1 MKKVKRSF
9 ALAVAAIFIL
19 AMALSGC
26 GSVDQTA
33 STTAPAATTAAGT
46 TAAATTEASAP
57 AKLTWYLVG
66 PRQEPDTDKIEA
78 EAAKYMKEKLN
89 LDYTVDLTV
98 LGYGDPYN
106 QKVNT
111 MLAAGDPF
119 DICFTA
125 GWAADIK
132 TNSTSG
138 YFKPL
143 DDYLAKDSTIT
154 DIVGADF
161 LNATKI
167 GGHFY
172 AVPCHKEMVHNW
184 GYIVQQ
190 KYADKYA
197 LNPKAIT
204 KMEDLEPFFDK
215 ILAGEPGITPIASS
229 EMENPY
235 RFLDWDV
242 FGDNDAPGALYPNN
256 NADNI
261 KVVNQWTAPETVA
274 FYKKMREYNQKGYLA
289 KDAATAVNFNDL
301 ISSGKYAACEQSLK
315 PGKDKEMKSST
326 GGIDWVQ
333 VDVTKPVMSNNDI
346 SGGALL
352 AIPTASKNPDAAFKF
367 ITLLYTDKFLNN
379 LFVYGIEGTH
389 YNKVTDNSVTVLG
402 GDKSGYAAGNGWR
415 FGDQFLNYIIDGVEA
430 PDKWEQFKQF
440 NSSATSL
447 KSCGFAYDKT
457 AVETEYAACKAV
469 VQTYYKQLLAG
480 AVADVDGT
488 VTKMANELNKSGA
501 EKVIADMQKQY
512 DAWRA
517 ANGK

>member
-1 MKKVKRSF
+1 MKKMKKTF
-9 ALAVAAIFIL
+9 ALAIAAMFVL
-19 AMALSGC
+19 AIALSGC
-26 GSVDQTA
+26 GSGSQT
-33 STTAPAATTAAGT
+33 STTAPAET
-46 TAAATTEASAP
+46 SAP
-57 AKLTWYLVG
+57 AATQATEAPSAPASLTWYLVG

-78 EAAKYMKEKLN
+78 EASKYMKEKLN
-89 LDYTVDLTV
+89 LDYTIDLTV

-138 YFKPL
+138 YFKAL
-143 DDYLAKDSTIT
+143 DDYLAKDPTIT
-154 DIVGADF
+154 DIVGSDF

-190 KYADKYA
+190 KYIEKYS
-197 LNPKAIT
+197 LDPTSIT
-204 KMEDLEPFFDK
+204 KMEDMEPFFDK

-256 NADNI
+256 NNTTVI
-261 KVVNQWTAPETVA
+261 NQWIAPETVT

-315 PGKDKEMKSST
+315 PGKDKEMKGST

-333 VDVTKPVMSNNDI
+333 IDITKPVMSNNDI

-352 AIPTASKNPDAAFKF
+352 AIPAASKNPDQAFKF

-379 LFVYGIEGTH
+379 LFVYGIENTH
-389 YNKVTDNSVTVLG
+389 YKKVADNSVTLEG
-402 GDKSGYAAGNGWR
+402 GESSGYAAGNGWR
-415 FGDQFLNYIIDGVEA
+415 FGDQFLNYIIDGLEA
-430 PDKWEQFKQF
+430 PDKWEQFKKF
-440 NSSATSL
+440 NESATAL
-447 KSCGFAYDKT
+447 NSCGFAYDKT
-457 AVETEYAACKAV
+457 AVENEYAACKAV

-480 AVADVDGT
+480 AVADIDGT
-488 VTKMANELNKSGA
+488 VNKMKNELTQSGVD
-501 EKVIADMQKQY
+501 KVIADMQKQY